1 MSGRGKGV
9 QRKTRSSP
17 YETQW
22 DSNNPSNWT
31 INKLKE
37 ELNKKGIRTPTGIE
51 GVTPIETQ
59 QTENFADNEINTDSP
74 SESIVPIT
82 MAESVHQQR
91 SSVSNGENENGGTDK
106 NKTAE
111 SQNIAQC
118 FAGLQ
123 ETFKLLIN
131 RDNTHDKSREFNL
144 QQWYDHVGIG
154 NRSET
159 YTSIRGNYQ
168 GQGNTE
174 NASFISGTQNGNF
187 SCGVRSDEYSNV
199 DIISPSIQ
207 KQIIDD
213 CKNQKSLKLRLSITF
228 EILEKIVNCLR
239 KGFCSKF
246 TDLMLRTACIV
257 AFYGFLRC
265 GEFTVSKA
273 TQFDPDINL
282 CIEDVVFHTDLVVL
296 KLKQS
301 KTDPFRKGINI
312 QLHKLGRLICP
323 YKTLLEYIQVRKEFS
338 PINQTDP
345 LFITIDK
352 KPLERQYFLTC
363 IKKVLDI

>member
-9 QRKTRSSP
+9 RRKTRSSS

-37 ELNKKGIRTPTGIE
+37 ELNKKGIRTPTGMSKLVLRQLYIENSSE

-82 MAESVHQQR
+82 MTESVHQQR

-144 QQWYDHVGIG
+144 QQWYDHAGIG

-159 YTSIRGNYQ
+159 YTSIRGNNQ
-168 GQGNTE
+168 GQGKTE
-174 NASFISGTQNGNF
+174 NASFISGTQIGNF
-187 SCGVRSDEYSNV
+187 S
-199 DIISPSIQ
+199 
-207 KQIIDD
+207 
-213 CKNQKSLKLRLSITF
+213 
-228 EILEKIVNCLR
+228 
-239 KGFCSKF
+239 
-246 TDLMLRTACIV
+246 
-257 AFYGFLRC
+257 
-265 GEFTVSKA
+265 
-273 TQFDPDINL
+273 
-282 CIEDVVFHTDLVVL
+282 
-296 KLKQS
+296 
-301 KTDPFRKGINI
+301 
-312 QLHKLGRLICP
+312 
-323 YKTLLEYIQVRKEFS
+323 
-338 PINQTDP
+338 
-345 LFITIDK
+345 
-352 KPLERQYFLTC
+352 
-363 IKKVLDI
+363 